1 MDHDIGR
8 ERIQDGQGAEGRL
21 LSASAWRGSCR
32 GGVVVLTAAS
42 PEQAVFYDHQLGVH
56 DASAAS
62 CMLFLPSTPPI
73 LVSHVHSVTS
83 VVWQFISQGE
93 ALLSSRFTNYR
104 YTYATVPISAL
115 IWPEW
120 HLNLAGF
127 QGRDY
132 RIPWFFRSS
141 ADGVP
146 ELRLY
151 IQAVYSIR
159 RQTYHIITK

>member
-1 MDHDIGR
+1 MNAPTDLWPLEAMDHDIGR

-73 LVSHVHSVTS
+73 LASHAHSVAS
-83 VVWQFISQGE
+83 VVWQFISQ
-93 ALLSSRFTNYR
+93 AKPYSHQVSLITDIPMLRYQFLLSFD
-104 YTYATVPISAL
+104 
-115 IWPEW
+115 
-120 HLNLAGF
+120 LN
-127 QGRDY
+127 D
-132 RIPWFFRSS
+132 
-141 ADGVP
+141 
-146 ELRLY
+146 
-151 IQAVYSIR
+151 
-159 RQTYHIITK
+159 T